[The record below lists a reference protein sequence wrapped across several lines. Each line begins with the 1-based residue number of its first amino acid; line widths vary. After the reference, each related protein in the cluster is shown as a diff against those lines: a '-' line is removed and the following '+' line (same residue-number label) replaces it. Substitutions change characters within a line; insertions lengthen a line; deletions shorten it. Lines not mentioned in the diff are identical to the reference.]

1 MSDNYF
7 VVDRIEN
14 TYAVM
19 EVSNTKEIINV
30 KLDKLPKNIKDGD
43 ILIIKD
49 DVYIKN
55 DDIKAKRIKEIQEKF
70 EELRGE

>member
-55 DDIKAKRIKEIQEKF
+55 DELKIKRLQEIKEKF
-70 EELRGE
+70 EKLRGE